1 MRRVICKLS
10 RTTPTSMENRLMRGD
25 VMETLQCVDCGR
37 SAERTSVSLH
47 PGAVSAPSD
56 EGHVQRTRVAL
67 CDACARKRLAIQEP
81 SFVL

>member
-1 MRRVICKLS
+1 MQAEPNDP
-10 RTTPTSMENRLMRGD
+10 PTSMEDRLMPAD
-25 VMETLQCVDCGR
+25 VVETLQCVDCGR

-67 CDACARKRLAIQEP
+67 CDACAQKRLAIQEP
-81 SFVL
+81 NFV